1 MGLGIG
7 DVYGTNRG
15 RLTLQLRVR
24 QVHSSIDVA
33 MKYTV
38 LRSFCHISEA

>member
-15 RLTLQLRVR
+15 RLTLQLR

-38 LRSFCHISEA
+38 LPSFRHIFEA